1 MMRIRQQQ
9 GLENELTGASLSRVG
24 KHFDVSDLSK
34 DFQA

>member
-24 KHFDVSDLSK
+24 RHFDATDSSK
-34 DFQA
+34 DFQV